1 GPAACA
7 GDPEAEGGAG
17 RPRLSVMRR
26 DVRCSPGFAGVLF
39 QAMPGARATRQD
51 ANVELCRMWS
61 GYPDKPARPCQDM
74 LTAVPETQLEQ
85 AKSGKGGRL
94 RPSRGAPTRLTRK
107 QARRRYAA
115 RRAGN
120 MQICISRRGR
130 VRARGGTR

>member
-1 GPAACA
+1 GPSAWA
-7 GDPEAEGGAG
+7 GDPEADGGAG

-61 GYPDKPARPCQDM
+61 GYPDKPARRCQDM

-85 AKSGKGGRL
+85 AKSGERA
-94 RPSRGAPTRLTRK
+94 GASAKTLCGPTRTRK
-107 QARRRYAA
+107 F
-115 RRAGN
+115 
-120 MQICISRRGR
+120 
-130 VRARGGTR
+130 